1 MYYPPGLNVPTI
13 SSCLE
18 DDKMIKISQ
27 EDERLYSEVDMV
39 EEFQIAGIGLLILN
53 IIVNITT
60 CVKNYLDNKRAQ
72 NAAPHRNAQ
81 REGENTLKLI

>member
-1 MYYPPGLNVPTI
+1 
-13 SSCLE
+13 
-18 DDKMIKISQ
+18 MIKISQ

-39 EEFQIAGIGLLILN
+39 EEVQIAGIGLLILN

-60 CVKNYLDNKRAQ
+60 CVKNYLDNRRAQ
-72 NAAPHRNAQ
+72 NVAPHRNAQ